1 MCSIN
6 IFIPTD
12 HFRKSLINLWNIN
25 NFSSEIFWG
34 RLGISPLSWVPCLCK
49 LCILKSSY
57 CSSWI
62 LSSLMEIVHQT
73 CCMLKY
79 PFSIMT
85 PVSKTNS
92 TKKQLQFVLAILM
105 WVILNSYKPISNS
118 IFNNFFVCRLWIWL
132 HAVSWCRRIYL
143 QNLKWIFISIPKIIM
158 RVEFIGRKNILYHNN
173 VL

>member
-79 PFSIMT
+79 TFSIMT

-118 IFNNFFVCRLWIWL
+118 IFNNFLCIDYGFDCMQFLGVE
-132 HAVSWCRRIYL
+132 
-143 QNLKWIFISIPKIIM
+143 
-158 RVEFIGRKNILYHNN
+158 EFICKIWNGFLFQYQKL
-173 VL
+173 

>member
-118 IFNNFFVCRLWIWL
+118 IFNNFLCVDYGFDCMQFLGVE
-132 HAVSWCRRIYL
+132 
-143 QNLKWIFISIPKIIM
+143 
-158 RVEFIGRKNILYHNN
+158 EFICKIWNGFLFQYQKL
-173 VL
+173 